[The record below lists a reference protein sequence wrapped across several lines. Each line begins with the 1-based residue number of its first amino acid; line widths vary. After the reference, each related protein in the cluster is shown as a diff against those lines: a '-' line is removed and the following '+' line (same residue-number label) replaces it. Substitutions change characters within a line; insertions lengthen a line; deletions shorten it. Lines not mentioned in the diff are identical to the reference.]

1 MGSLLFLF
9 YPWGMILQVVAL
21 VHFARRRPDTYWLW
35 IIFIGGG
42 VGALAYLLIEAAP
55 DLTLLGGTVRGFSR
69 RKRIRELQFVVMD
82 NPSPGNFEEL
92 GDLYFEE
99 KKYAQ
104 ALECFDKAI
113 SSRTDHADPFYRR
126 ALCAMES
133 GDYAAALPDLEQV
146 MAFDRRYDYQRAV
159 GLLAHC
165 CAKLGQVETAS
176 ALFVEATATSTLSE
190 TQCNYAAFL
199 ASQGRTAEARE
210 LARQVLNKKAT
221 LPNYLKRRERPWFRR
236 AQSLLKQIPAQ

>member
-9 YPWGMILQVVAL
+9 YPWGFILQVAAL
-21 VHFARRRPDTYWLW
+21 VHFLRRRPDGYWLW
-35 IIFIGGG
+35 IILIGGG
-42 VGALAYLLIEAAP
+42 LGALAYLLIEAAP

-69 RKRIRELQFVVMD
+69 RKRIRELRFVVMD

-99 KKYAQ
+99 GKYSQ
-104 ALECFDKAI
+104 ARVCFDKAI

-133 GDYAAALPDLEQV
+133 EDYTAALPDLQRV
-146 MAFDRRYDYQRAV
+146 MTFDRKYDYQRAV

-165 CAKLGQVETAS
+165 YAKLGQAETAD
-176 ALFVEATATSTLSE
+176 ALFAEARATSTLSE

-199 ASQGRTAEARE
+199 ASQGRAAEARQV
-210 LARQVLNKKAT
+210 AQQVLNKKPT
-221 LPNYLKRRERPWFRR
+221 LPRYLKRRERPWFRR
-236 AQSLLKQIPAQ
+236 AEALLKQIPAQ